1 MPNVRQSFS
10 VGWAVSFGVIAS
22 AIEVAR
28 QVSDN
33 QLLLRSAVIVVGCGV
48 GLGGGAFLAF
58 AAPSTPLRSRVAVAA
73 LWAAVGIVAA
83 SVNLYLFFHQPSTTY
98 DSYSRV
104 GSVSGL
110 GMREIRVSRSRVV
123 VNARY
128 TIGLVGLLGG
138 LGTSLMWRPDA
149 APLRSALYRAAW
161 TLVWAIAFGIGGTIG
176 YYALY
181 LFRGAFTDMAEE
193 VGLIP

>member
-1 MPNVRQSFS
+1 MPIVRQSFS

-58 AAPSTPLRSRVAVAA
+58 AAPSTPLRSRVALAA
-73 LWAAVGIVAA
+73 LWALVGMVAA
-83 SVNLYLFFHQPSTTY
+83 SVNLYLFFHQLSGTY

-110 GMREIRVSRSRVV
+110 GMREVRVSRSRVV

-128 TIGLVGLLGG
+128 TIG
-138 LGTSLMWRPDA
+138 
-149 APLRSALYRAAW
+149 
-161 TLVWAIAFGIGGTIG
+161 
-176 YYALY
+176 
-181 LFRGAFTDMAEE
+181 FTDMAEE
-193 VGLIP
+193 VGLIPGMGKYAGSVAGGFVAGYAAGVIATFAPGLLRAERDGRRSTA